1 MENTIKAFVD
11 KDQYEK
17 FLAGTQEEVKDS
29 GSMIENID
37 VDDEITYKEALIPT
51 DQKIYVDSDE
61 LSKYLLYGTLDEQ
74 ETYTVK
80 ADDSIESIASS
91 HKLNV
96 QEFLIANP
104 SFTSAN
110 NLLYENQ
117 KVNVGLIVL

>member
-51 DQKIYVDSDE
+51 DQK
-61 LSKYLLYGTLDEQ
+61 YLLIVMNL
-74 ETYTVK
+74 V
-80 ADDSIESIASS
+80 SIYYME
-91 HKLNV
+91 HLMNRKL
-96 QEFLIANP
+96 I
-104 SFTSAN
+104 
-110 NLLYENQ
+110 
-117 KVNVGLIVL
+117 

>member
-51 DQKIYVDSDE
+51 DQK
-61 LSKYLLYGTLDEQ
+61 YLLIVMNL
-74 ETYTVK
+74 V
-80 ADDSIESIASS
+80 SIYYME
-91 HKLNV
+91 HLMNRKL
-96 QEFLIANP
+96 I
-104 SFTSAN
+104 
-110 NLLYENQ
+110 LLKQ
-117 KVNVGLIVL
+117 MIVLNQLLVVISLMFRNFDC

>member
-1 MENTIKAFVD
+1 LENTIKAFVD

-80 ADDSIESIASS
+80 AEDSIESIAS
-91 HKLNV
+91 LMFRN
-96 QEFLIANP
+96 F
-104 SFTSAN
+104 
-110 NLLYENQ
+110 
-117 KVNVGLIVL
+117 